1 MTVRLSNALRNYVN
15 EQGSLK
21 HALQGG
27 KLMVYSGAQPANP
40 ETAPSGTLLCTYTN
54 NSGAHTAEV
63 LATGSVT
70 LSTGSSG
77 SVDTITV
84 DGVDILPA
92 AVPFNTSL
100 AQTALDVIAAINKAS
115 TSPKYKASTGG
126 SGVITIT
133 AARGAG
139 AEANGLAVVASFTTI
154 TGSDTDMASG
164 VTPVNGLKFGASA
177 SGVLSK
183 DDAQTWSGVAV
194 AGGTAGWARFV
205 GAVAD
210 SGAADS
216 TDSQVR
222 LDMSISTSG
231 SDLNLTSTA
240 IAATATQTISG
251 FAVTLPAS

>member
-27 KLMVYSGAQPANP
+27 KLLVYSGAQPATP
-40 ETAPSGTLLCTYTN
+40 ETAPSGTLLCTYTA
-54 NSGAHTAEV
+54 SSAAHTAEV
-63 LATGSVT
+63 LAVGTVT
-70 LSTGSSG
+70 LSTGAAG

-84 DGVDILPA
+84 DGVDILPS
-92 AVPFNTSL
+92 AVAFNTSL
-100 AQTALDVIAAINKAS
+100 AQTALDCITAINKAS

-126 SGVITIT
+126 SGVINIT

-139 AEANGLAVVASFTTI
+139 AEANGLVVSGSFTTI
-154 TGSDTDMASG
+154 TGSYGNMASG
-164 VTPVNGLKFGASA
+164 VTAVNGLNFGASA

-183 DDAQTWSGVAV
+183 DDAQTWSGVA
-194 AGGTAGWARFV
+194 AASGTAGWARFV

-222 LDMSISTSG
+222 IDMSISTSG

-251 FAVTLPAS
+251 FAITLPAS